1 MPNATLEVVVAVV
14 TTAQGVLEG
23 RSGGHSVAVLRSS
36 EDITDIGSLDG
47 LGILGGSAGGLLL
60 LDGVLLE
67 GDLLA
72 DTDVTLD
79 GEVSVLS
86 ALGAPLTVSLLSRD
100 AS

>member
-1 MPNATLEVVVAVV
+1 MPNAALKAVVALV

-36 EDITDIGSLDG
+36 ENITDIGGLDC

-86 ALGAPLTVSLLSRD
+86 ALGAPLAVSLLSRD

>member
-36 EDITDIGSLDG
+36 EDITDIGGLDS
-47 LGILGGSAGGLLL
+47 LGILGGSACGLLL